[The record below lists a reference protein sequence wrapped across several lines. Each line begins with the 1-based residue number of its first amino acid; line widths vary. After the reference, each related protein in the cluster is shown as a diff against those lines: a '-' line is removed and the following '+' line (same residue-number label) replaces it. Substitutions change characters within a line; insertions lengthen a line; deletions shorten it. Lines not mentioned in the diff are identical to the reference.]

1 MFTFFRSRRYSDSK
15 VIFVRE
21 VILKLVDEMKEKCHE
36 NPSIISELKY
46 ILKV

>member
-1 MFTFFRSRRYSDSK
+1 MFTFFRSKQHGDSK

-36 NPSIISELKY
+36 NPSMISELKY